1 MIELKSVVCDMDEQE
16 TTITFCR
23 KENIA
28 YVYSSDNTMLTKI
41 QKLLNAP
48 DSEWNLKQTFKDRDG
63 NPTGYEFTVNK
74 KMVSLRAK
82 KKPGKELTEEERK
95 ALGERLR
102 GSKSVSEDDE
112 DADED

>member
-16 TTITFCR
+16 TTIVFSR

-48 DSEWNLKQTFKDRDG
+48 DSEWQLIKTSKDRDG

-82 KKPGKELTEEERK
+82 KKPGREFTEEERK

-102 GSKSVSEDDE
+102 GLKSSPDDDE
-112 DADED
+112 DTDED